1 VFSVE
6 YQPLLGTHPDWAK
19 IACLPWDEAI
29 FGFPVA
35 DLRLSG
41 DPFPET
47 NPSVVLRE
55 ALDAFCGQTKSE
67 LVSARADGADTA
79 TQAMLIAAGFLPV
92 DFSILAQIQPLK
104 PESLPKHRFPMRP
117 AEPEDH
123 EAILRIAES
132 AFAFGRYHGDPRF
145 PRDLANRRYM
155 QWVRNA
161 LDSGNPDDHVL
172 VLGRPNAALGF
183 MNVVIRDGNADLR
196 LGAVDPENEIGFAGF
211 ALYAETLRAVHTLS
225 ARSASAKISA
235 ANTRAMNVCASLG
248 FRFFSPEATLHWH
261 APNSSRLLPMPL
273 SLQRGFSRDT
283 FTTRMHGPDLRGL
296 QTTPP
301 AWATRARGQR
311 RNPPV
316 RGQRSARFL
325 GSCLLTRGSRAADQ

>member
-1 VFSVE
+1 MFSVQ
-6 YQPLLGTHPDWAK
+6 YQPLLGTRPDWAK

-35 DLRLSG
+35 DLHLSG
-41 DPFPET
+41 DPLSGT
-47 NPSVVLRE
+47 NPSGELRE

-92 DFSILAQIQPLK
+92 DFSLLAQLQPLK
-104 PESLPKHRFPMRP
+104 AESLPKRRFPLRP

-145 PRDLANRRYM
+145 PRYLANRRYS
-155 QWVRNA
+155 QWVKNA
-161 LDSGNPDDHVL
+161 LHCGNPDERVM
-172 VLGRPNAALGF
+172 VLGRPNAVLGF

-211 ALYAETLRAVHTLS
+211 ALYAESLRTVHALS
-225 ARSASAKISA
+225 ARSASAKIAA
-235 ANTRAMNVCASLG
+235 ANTRVMNVCASLG
-248 FRFFSPEATLHWH
+248 FRFFNPEMTLHWH
-261 APNSSRLLPMPL
+261 APNSSRLLPAPL
-273 SLQRGFSRDT
+273 FLQ
-283 FTTRMHGPDLRGL
+283 
-296 QTTPP
+296 
-301 AWATRARGQR
+301 QR
-311 RNPPV
+311 IL
-316 RGQRSARFL
+316 A
-325 GSCLLTRGSRAADQ
+325 